1 MSQHNGC
8 KTYCNWDA
16 FNHASHALQLASI
29 TMIIFLCIIQC
40 TKEQAV
46 KGFYDR
52 LTSHHVPPYPVAVV
66 SRLCPEATQT
76 LAAVSKHYCLPVVS
90 D

>member
-1 MSQHNGC
+1 MH
-8 KTYCNWDA
+8 
-16 FNHASHALQLASI
+16 
-29 TMIIFLCIIQC
+29 IIQC

-52 LTSHHVPPYPVAVV
+52 LTSHHAPPYPVAIV
-66 SRLCPEATQT
+66 SRLCPEATQS